1 MKKRIILLLLAAAA
15 LTTAAARP
23 RLIVQIVV
31 GSMRA
36 GDLERY
42 AANFGDGGLKRLT
55 EGGTHYTDARYDCMQ
70 TTTPVSLTTLA
81 TGAMPSMHG
90 VIGPTWRDYTSNE
103 TVFLTEGKRGPGAY
117 HLIAPTLAETL
128 RAQYPESRTVTVAAE
143 TESAILLAG
152 KGGNVFWLETGRCNW
167 ATSPYYAEE
176 LPDWIARSNREHYN
190 LSFLAEEW
198 RTLLDRARYRN
209 TRHWDITLAARNR
222 REKDE
227 AGKGRLHPADDLE
240 RLRCTPAG
248 NSALLAFAKQAIAQY
263 RLGTDEVPDLLT
275 VCLDPA
281 RRIMETYG
289 PESVEVEDMY
299 YRLDRDLADFLTYLF
314 AQVRDGDAVVV
325 LTSDH
330 GSSPSFDAGP
340 APAERFNARQFE
352 VIVNG
357 FLNVRY
363 GMGNWV
369 LGYEERS
376 LWLNHNL
383 IYERARVA
391 LHILAQLGVALAGVM
406 EIRNGIIQAARVEIR
421 EHHLEAAECLARAA
435 HHAQIVAGIVGYGGH
450 VVAQP
455 PEAVLVKQI
464 VAPVPRVMK
473 VQILHA
479 GMLLADVP
487 RHPVDVLH
495 QFHRPLK
502 GVGVDPLHQIGFDL
516 RHAGAVVADVVDLIR
531 VVDIAHL
538 DLLVGEKRAG
548 NPKRLANLQQLAR
561 GLRIHRL
568 LTHRK
573 INSSRMTNS
582 FLL

>member
-55 EGGTHYTDARYDCMQ
+55 EGGTCYADARYDCMQ
-70 TTTPVSLTTLA
+70 TTTPVSLATLA

-128 RAQYPESRTVTVAAE
+128 RAQYSESRTVTVAAE
-143 TESAILLAG
+143 AESAILLAG

-176 LPDWIARSNREHYN
+176 LPDWIGRSNREHYN

-314 AQVRDGDAVVV
+314 AQVRDGDAIVV

-383 IYERARVA
+383 IYERGLDLSEVQNEVATFAMQFDGVSHALSSTAMRTSYFGSGYARLMQNGFYPRRSGDVVLNLMPGWIEERDGVVSASGSMYGYDTHVPLIFYGKGIAAQRVRRQVGMTAVA
-391 LHILAQLGVALAGVM
+391 PTLARLAGIDAPTASDGEV
-406 EIRNGIIQAARVEIR
+406 
-421 EHHLEAAECLARAA
+421 LPEAAE
-435 HHAQIVAGIVGYGGH
+435 
-450 VVAQP
+450 
-455 PEAVLVKQI
+455 
-464 VAPVPRVMK
+464 
-473 VQILHA
+473 
-479 GMLLADVP
+479 
-487 RHPVDVLH
+487 
-495 QFHRPLK
+495 
-502 GVGVDPLHQIGFDL
+502 
-516 RHAGAVVADVVDLIR
+516 
-531 VVDIAHL
+531 
-538 DLLVGEKRAG
+538 
-548 NPKRLANLQQLAR
+548 
-561 GLRIHRL
+561 
-568 LTHRK
+568 
-573 INSSRMTNS
+573 
-582 FLL
+582 

>member
-1 MKKRIILLLLAAAA
+1 M
-15 LTTAAARP
+15 
-23 RLIVQIVV
+23 
-31 GSMRA
+31 
-36 GDLERY
+36 
-42 AANFGDGGLKRLT
+42 
-55 EGGTHYTDARYDCMQ
+55 
-70 TTTPVSLTTLA
+70 
-81 TGAMPSMHG
+81 
-90 VIGPTWRDYTSNE
+90 
-103 TVFLTEGKRGPGAY
+103 
-117 HLIAPTLAETL
+117 
-128 RAQYPESRTVTVAAE
+128 TVAAE
-143 TESAILLAG
+143 AESAILLAG

-176 LPDWIARSNREHYN
+176 LPDWIGRSNREHYN

-314 AQVRDGDAVVV
+314 AQVCDGDAVVV

-383 IYERARVA
+383 IYERGLDLSEVQNEVATFAMQFDGVSHALSSTAMRTSYFGSGYARLMQNGFYPRRSGDVVLNLMPGWIEERDGVVSASGSMYGYDTHVPLIFYGKGIAAQRVRRQVGMTAVA
-391 LHILAQLGVALAGVM
+391 PTLARLAG
-406 EIRNGIIQAARVEIR
+406 IDAPTASNGEVLPEV
-421 EHHLEAAECLARAA
+421 AE
-435 HHAQIVAGIVGYGGH
+435 
-450 VVAQP
+450 
-455 PEAVLVKQI
+455 
-464 VAPVPRVMK
+464 
-473 VQILHA
+473 
-479 GMLLADVP
+479 
-487 RHPVDVLH
+487 
-495 QFHRPLK
+495 
-502 GVGVDPLHQIGFDL
+502 
-516 RHAGAVVADVVDLIR
+516 
-531 VVDIAHL
+531 
-538 DLLVGEKRAG
+538 
-548 NPKRLANLQQLAR
+548 
-561 GLRIHRL
+561 
-568 LTHRK
+568 
-573 INSSRMTNS
+573 
-582 FLL
+582 